1 MGRLVTASVI
11 FMSLAAGAASA
22 ATSAAP
28 PASVSLSGATGNIL
42 LAGPS
47 GKNSKLAVG
56 TPVKVGSRVIIPRSG
71 NVTFAYPDG
80 CTLTFDK
87 RGTITVPAMCD
98 AKTAAAVGAGLGGS
112 AAAAGLGAAGLG
124 GAAAIGTGGMIAAG
138 VIGVAAV
145 GTVIGVAASDSGGSG
160 TVSP

>member
-112 AAAAGLGAAGLG
+112 AAAGLGAAGLG

-145 GTVIGVAASDSGGSG
+145 GTVIGVAASDSGGSS